1 MNCEKTIFHSAI
13 FQVYSHH
20 SPVSSFYMH
29 LQNSKIYYYCR
40 AVSQHKYCNNHASNI
55 HLVLE
60 KAVRA
65 DDFIKD
71 VSADMSINCTQWII
85 EQVDVGVL
93 INSTCQAHT
102 LLLTSTQIDALS
114 SNIPFVISDV

>member
-1 MNCEKTIFHSAI
+1 M
-13 FQVYSHH
+13 
-20 SPVSSFYMH
+20 
-29 LQNSKIYYYCR
+29 
-40 AVSQHKYCNNHASNI
+40 HASSV

-60 KAVRA
+60 KALGA

-71 VSADMSINCTQWII
+71 VSANMSINCTQWII
-85 EQVDVGVL
+85 KQVDVGVL

-114 SNIPFVISDV
+114 